1 MSYVEQVVCIP
12 KSLSNKNISL
22 IGYRLIASLMVK
34 SATAYNPFVYYFC
47 SENFQ
52 ATIKKAF
59 TRKPNQPQTINIKMA
74 IIPQPEPVQA
84 PHFNE
89 LQELGI
95 YSEAGV
101 TDVDQHAQP
110 LPQQDTMAKIEEW
123 ENDQARNEDFNQTG
137 SWRGR
142 GHGHGCGG
150 SDSGGFYD
158 ERRSGDR
165 GEDRRE
171 ATMITVE
178 IEVHAVEIE
187 VHTMAIEESIV
198 DVTSPMETVLI
209 EETAVDCVEM
219 DLDHPVTESTWEPHK
234 AVWV

>member
-1 MSYVEQVVCIP
+1 MI
-12 KSLSNKNISL
+12 
-22 IGYRLIASLMVK
+22 VK
-34 SATAYNPFVYYFC
+34 SATAYNPFLHYFV
-47 SENFQ
+47 SDNFQ
-52 ATIKKAF
+52 AVVKKAF
-59 TRKPNQPQTINIKMA
+59 SRKPNQPETITIEMANI
-74 IIPQPEPVQA
+74 PEPESIQA
-84 PHFNE
+84 PQFGEVQHHQQPLE
-89 LQELGI
+89 ALIPAQEPHQVGI

-101 TDVDQHAQP
+101 TDDDQHAQP

-123 ENDQARNEDFNQTG
+123 ENDQARNEEFNQTG

-209 EETAVDCVEM
+209 EETAVDCIEM